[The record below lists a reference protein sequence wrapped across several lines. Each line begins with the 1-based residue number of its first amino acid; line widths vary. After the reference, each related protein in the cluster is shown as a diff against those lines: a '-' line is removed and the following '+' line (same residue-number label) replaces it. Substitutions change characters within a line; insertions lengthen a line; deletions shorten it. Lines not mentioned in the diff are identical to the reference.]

1 MDIKKIKLFPN
12 PKSLGVGE
20 ILKDKLLGA
29 GYLIVDEDYDLAI
42 AIGGDG
48 SYLHMVRN
56 NQFNSDIYY
65 IGVNNGTLGFLQDIQ
80 VNELDS
86 FVENLNKGLYR
97 VDPIGIQET
106 KVLTKLG
113 EMHFYSLNEIVIRR
127 MDFKRAD
134 FLVYVDEELLQHY
147 SGDGLLVA
155 TTVGSTAY
163 NLSLGGSIIYNG
175 FHTLQLTPIA
185 PLNTSVYRSLQ
196 NSIVFPENRL
206 IQIVP
211 EEDTRDL
218 MVSIDGKNY
227 FYQDVEEVQTTVSKK
242 KIKSLRMNQYSYPE
256 IIRDKFLK

>member
-1 MDIKKIKLFPN
+1 MKIEKIKLFPN
-12 PKSLGVGE
+12 PKSLEVGE

-29 GYLIVDEDYDLAI
+29 GYLVVDEDYDLAI

-80 VNELDS
+80 VNELDN
-86 FVENLNKGLYR
+86 FIENLNQGLYR
-97 VDPIGIQET
+97 VESIGIQET
-106 KVLTKLG
+106 KVITSLG
-113 EMHFYSLNEIVIRR
+113 EMKFYSLNDIVIRN

-134 FLVYVDEELLQHY
+134 FFVYVDGDLLQHY
-147 SGDGLLVA
+147 SGDGLLIA

-211 EEDTRDL
+211 ELESRDL
-218 MVSIDGKNY
+218 MISIDGKNY
-227 FYQDVEEVQTTVSKK
+227 FYRDVEEVQTTVSKK